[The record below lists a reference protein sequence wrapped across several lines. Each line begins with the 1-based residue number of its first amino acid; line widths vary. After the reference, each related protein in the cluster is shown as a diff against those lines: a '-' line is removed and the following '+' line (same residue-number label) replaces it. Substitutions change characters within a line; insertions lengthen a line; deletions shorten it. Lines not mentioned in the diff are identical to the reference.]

1 MEETTAVPAEGDA
14 AASERAPSFAR
25 LVARRTAIIAGL
37 SALAVTQPLLG
48 LFGDNATF
56 FVAGRYTAAQI
67 VVFALVVAF
76 VPTLAGGVLVAV
88 SAAANRRIGTV
99 VFVALAAMLATAF
112 ALAMLRSAE
121 IDSTWLVLPLAAAFA
136 GVVAVGIVR
145 SRGARLFA
153 SYLAMADVAFVVLFL
168 FASGTTQLVM
178 GDGASVS
185 TDGITMPEPEGPVV
199 VVVFDELP
207 VVSLLRGDGTI
218 NATRYPGFAELAA
231 SSTWFRNAASNHRE
245 TQRAAPAILTG
256 NNVDE
261 GVLPTYA
268 DHPRNLFTLLGAT
281 VPVRRYEAVTSM
293 CPPET
298 CEPLPPRPLRQALD
312 DAAVVYGHRV
322 LPAGLRDGLPS
333 IDGSWGEFGADGDVP
348 KIKGSELMK
357 DAFIR
362 SFDENTPQAQRV
374 LMRREIEAIDGNPG
388 VHYVHVLLPHYPWTL
403 DRAGHDSPP
412 IISWYSFVQS
422 DPERAGFDFRSRVL
436 HQMHARQLSA
446 VDELVEGLLTRL
458 RSLPT
463 WDDTTLVVTSD
474 HGLNLMPPD
483 IGRNPITES
492 NREAALR
499 VPLFIRAPGQT
510 TGAVRDDRADTIDVL
525 PSLVDLLDVSLASA
539 DEEWTFDGH
548 SLYDGSEPTSQR
560 VVASDVAALD
570 ALAQRQSARFPR
582 GDDWLG
588 LAAVGRHAALVGE
601 QVAAHRV
608 GAPSELTAT
617 WDDRIQ
623 FDDLTVANQPGPPVV
638 AGTISGERGARP
650 SSELLVA
657 INGRVAGVAGGY
669 RSSGDGGGLSFV
681 GYVADLYR
689 DGDNDVRL
697 YEVERRARSVVLHR
711 VQT

>member
-76 VPTLAGGVLVAV
+76 VPTLVGGVLVAI
-88 SAAANRRIGTV
+88 SAAANRRIGTI

-121 IDSTWLVLPLAAAFA
+121 VDRTWLAVPLAAVFAA
-136 GVVAVGIVR
+136 GVGAAIVR
-145 SRGARLFA
+145 SRAARLFT
-153 SYLAMADVAFVVLFL
+153 SYLAVANVAFVALFL
-168 FASGTTQLVM
+168 FASGTTPLVM

-218 NATRYPGFAELAA
+218 NATRYPGFAELAGT
-231 SSTWFRNAASNHRE
+231 STWFRNAASNHRE
-245 TQRAAPAILTG
+245 TQRAVPAILTG

-281 VPVRRYEAVTSM
+281 LPVRRYEAVSSM
-293 CPPET
+293 CPPDT

-322 LPAGLRDGLPS
+322 LPTSVRDGLPS

-362 SFDENTPQAQRV
+362 SFYENTPQAQRM
-374 LMRREIEAIDGNPG
+374 LMRREIEAIDGTPG
-388 VHYVHVLLPHYPWTL
+388 VHYVHVLLPHYPWIL
-403 DRAGHDSPP
+403 DRAGHDTPP
-412 IISWYSFVQS
+412 VISWYSFVKS
-422 DPERAGFDFRSRVL
+422 DPERAGFGFRSRVM
-436 HQMHARQLSA
+436 HQMHLRQLSA

-483 IGRNPITES
+483 IGRNPITDR

-499 VPLFIRAPGQT
+499 VPLFIKGPGQT
-510 TGAVRDDRADTIDVL
+510 TGAVRDEAADTIDVL
-525 PSLVDLLDVSLASA
+525 PSLVDLLDISIDSENE
-539 DEEWTFDGH
+539 DWTFDGH
-548 SLYDGSEPTSQR
+548 SLFDGSEPTSER
-560 VVASDVAALD
+560 IVPAPVAGLE
-570 ALAQRQSARFPR
+570 ALARRQAARFPN

-588 LAAVGRHAALVGE
+588 LAGVGKYGNLVGE
-601 QVAAHRV
+601 QVAALRV
-608 GAPSELTAT
+608 AQTSELDAT
-617 WDDRIQ
+617 WDDGMQ
-623 FDDLTVANQPGPPVV
+623 FDDLTVARQPGPPVV
-638 AGTISGERGARP
+638 AGTVSGSDGVRP
-650 SSELLVA
+650 SSDLLVA
-657 INGRVAGVAGGY
+657 INGRVAGVAGGF
-669 RSSGDGGGLSFV
+669 RPSGGGLSFV